1 MSSTE
6 QPNNTNSSQ
15 TTSGGLDSLGG
26 VVAAQTQGVANVAL
40 GMALNEQNT
49 KTQVAAEEQKKQ
61 NQAAAAEIWW
71 NGVQN
76 NDRGREEGCTF
87 WARENEKD
95 NEIELFEVWFH
106 ICEGKR
112 WYEMYCSGGFSL
124 WG

>member
-1 MSSTE
+1 MLRDHCQPQISHFRKLQHFTSQFHANITVIQISLATFKHMKIIQMSSTE

-61 NQAAAAEIWW
+61 NQAAAAEI
-71 NGVQN
+71 
-76 NDRGREEGCTF
+76 
-87 WARENEKD
+87 
-95 NEIELFEVWFH
+95 
-106 ICEGKR
+106 
-112 WYEMYCSGGFSL
+112 
-124 WG
+124 